1 MKTIQFTT
9 SQFVPIEYEL
19 ASPAIRVLASLLDL
33 FFLVIYFALASYFMA
48 SNAFDFDTDSF
59 TVFSVF
65 LIRLPWFLY
74 SPVMEYL
81 TNGRS
86 LGKLIL
92 GIRVVKSN
100 GESAG
105 LREYFTRWIFRVVD
119 IWIGG
124 FGFLAVIVASTGEK
138 KQRIGD
144 IMADTVVVKM
154 RNSQRFDLSYLLQL
168 KSSENHEV
176 SYPNVTRFSDE
187 DLLLIKNALIRY
199 KKEASEN
206 NKQLVIDLANET
218 AKQLELPETPPKKIE
233 FLKTVL
239 QDYIVLTR

>member
-1 MKTIQFTT
+1 MKTVQFTT

-19 ASPAIRVLASLLDL
+19 ASPGIRVLSSLIDL
-33 FFLVIYFALASYFMA
+33 FFLVIFFALASYFLSA
-48 SNAFDFDTDSF
+48 NAFDFDADSF
-59 TVFSVF
+59 SLFTVF

-74 SPVMEYL
+74 SPIMEYL

-100 GESAG
+100 GEAAG
-105 LREYFTRWIFRVVD
+105 LREYFTRWIFRIVD

-124 FGFLAVIVASTGEK
+124 FGFLAVIVASTTDK

-144 IMADTVVVKM
+144 IMADTVVVKLK
-154 RNSQRFDLSYLLQL
+154 NSQRYELNYLLQL
-168 KSSENHEV
+168 KNSENHQV
-176 SYPNVTRFSDE
+176 TYPAVIRFSDE
-187 DLLLIKNALIRY
+187 DLLLIKNSLIRY
-199 KKEASEN
+199 KKEPSEN
-206 NKQLVIDLANET
+206 NKMLLLNLADET
-218 AKQLELPETPPKKIE
+218 ARLLNLTEIPAKKLE
-233 FLKTVL
+233 FLRVVL

>member
-19 ASPAIRVLASLLDL
+19 ASPAMRVLSSFIDL
-33 FFLVIYFALASYFMA
+33 FFLVIYFALASYFV
-48 SNAFDFDTDSF
+48 SNNAFNFDADSF
-59 TVFSVF
+59 SLFSVF

-100 GESAG
+100 GEAAG
-105 LREYFTRWIFRVVD
+105 LREYFTRWIFRIVD

-124 FGFLAVIVASTGEK
+124 FGFLAVIVASTSEK

-154 RNSQRFDLSYLLQL
+154 KNSQRYDINYLLQL
-168 KSSENHEV
+168 KNIETHQV
-176 SYPNVTRFSDE
+176 TYPNVTRFSDE

-199 KKEASEN
+199 KKEPSEN
-206 NKQLVIDLANET
+206 NKQLLLSLSDET
-218 AKQLELPETPPKKIE
+218 AKLLSITELPSKKLE
-233 FLKTVL
+233 FLHTVL